1 MLIYIVLMFGIAIFF
16 YKESKKLLSGQSNLL
31 KEFCSDP
38 VSKKT
43 ALSILRILCLTS
55 AASALL
61 MLIAFVL
68 SKLTG
73 TLPTPIAALSILC
86 YTGGFIFSM
95 LKLKKL

>member
-1 MLIYIVLMFGIAIFF
+1 MLVYIILMVGIAVFF
-16 YKESKKLLSGQSNLL
+16 YKESKKLLVGQSNLL
-31 KEFCSDP
+31 KEFCNDP
-38 VSKKT
+38 VSQKI
-43 ALSILRILCLTS
+43 ALSTLRILCLTS

-61 MLIAFVL
+61 MLLAFLL

-73 TLPTPIAALSILC
+73 TLPTAIAALSILC